1 MVEALSAP
9 GRHAGRLAIDA
20 GTYRPLPATQLPTMA

>member
-9 GRHAGRLAIDA
+9 DRHAGRLTVGAE
-20 GTYRPLPATQLPTMA
+20 TYRSLPATQLSTMA